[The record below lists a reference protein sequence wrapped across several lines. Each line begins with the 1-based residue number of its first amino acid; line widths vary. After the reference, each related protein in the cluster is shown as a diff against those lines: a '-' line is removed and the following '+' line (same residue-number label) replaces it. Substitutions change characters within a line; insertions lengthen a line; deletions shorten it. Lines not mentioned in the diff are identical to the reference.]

1 MISRKLYLLTIIVFI
16 CTIFIGLTQ
25 PAPLNKREATDDNS
39 KTAVGSNGIPQ
50 ALPGNKMA
58 KHQ

>member
-16 CTIFIGLTQ
+16 CTIFIRLTQ
-25 PAPLNKREATDDNS
+25 TAPLNKREAAEGNS

-50 ALPGNKMA
+50 ALPGSKMNK
-58 KHQ
+58 H